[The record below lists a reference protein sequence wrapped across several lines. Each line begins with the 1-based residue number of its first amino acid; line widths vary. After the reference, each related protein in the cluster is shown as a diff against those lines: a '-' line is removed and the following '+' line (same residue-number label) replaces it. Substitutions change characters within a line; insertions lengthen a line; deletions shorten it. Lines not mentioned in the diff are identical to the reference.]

1 MKFGKI
7 GHGIGET
14 SLGFRRHF
22 KFDKSAAMV
31 FRNIYFRARIDR
43 MSQSPSPEARQDL
56 KLTRGSNR
64 RGQGGFDTGGGRG
77 GRGEGRGGAGDN
89 ANLEPL
95 AGQSVMKKIKSKVE
109 MEIDEEDK
117 RGGVERKGRAVP
129 SFSHFEPCVRK
140 KGERKKLLGFECKQ
154 CKEYYKSKLEEGL
167 TQDQILQMINN
178 SSRHQGLCKPP
189 LTLQD
194 FGIL

>member
-1 MKFGKI
+1 ME
-7 GHGIGET
+7 GEEEEVAMEQVKGGEELVT
-14 SLGFRRHF
+14 MQILNHWLG
-22 KFDKSAAMV
+22 
-31 FRNIYFRARIDR
+31 RA
-43 MSQSPSPEARQDL
+43 L
-56 KLTRGSNR
+56 
-64 RGQGGFDTGGGRG
+64 
-77 GRGEGRGGAGDN
+77 
-89 ANLEPL
+89 
-95 AGQSVMKKIKSKVE
+95 MKKIKSKVE

-129 SFSHFEPCVRK
+129 SFSHFEPCVQK

-154 CKEYYKSKLEEGL
+154 CEEYYKSKLEEGL